1 VVVAVSLAMFGN
13 RDSIVLER
21 NAINVKP
28 IVVASAV
35 LVVKTI
41 VLAAAGPIILLMQAA
56 KTLMIKAETLVEQQ
70 EIK

>member
-35 LVVKTI
+35 LVVRTI